1 MHSQICYRTS
11 VLCQCGQRPNVAG
24 VSNSFPGRGSR
35 ISSACFLSLISRI
48 RDAANSN
55 LHRGTT
61 QPQLGAGPPCQLSVS
76 SSRSSEGTG
85 REIPNFLILAISV
98 VLFSPSRAA
107 APPDPPITQPV
118 SCNACRIKAR
128 CESLNVLGAGTG
140 GSESFSDTT
149 NGFASTPL
157 LERITARSTRFW
169 SSRTF
174 PGQEYDVNAA
184 RISCG
189 M

>member
-35 ISSACFLSLISRI
+35 ISSACFLWLISRI

-55 LHRGTT
+55 LHRGTP
-61 QPQLGAGPPCQLSVS
+61 QPQLSAGSPWKLSVS
-76 SSRSSEGTG
+76 SLPWSGVTG
-85 REIPNFLILAISV
+85 REIPSFFILAISV

-118 SCNACRIKAR
+118 SCNARRIKAR
-128 CESLNVLGAGTG
+128 WESPNVLGGGTG
-140 GSESFSDTT
+140 AFESFSDTA

-157 LERITARSTRFW
+157 SERITARSTRFW